1 MKISWKT
8 SLLAIGVLGL
18 LAAVTVPDA
27 MAGGR
32 GHSGGAS
39 HGHVAPGSRSV
50 HGRSGNLTRY
60 DRGRFGGRNRDFRRP
75 WYGDRFGRYGYGFYS
90 SYGLPSYTYYPGC
103 YGLCAQAASRPTHL
117 ASSAPVVLPTQFAKV
132 PRAALVTASAAGVL
146 LAGDTDIIAIATV
159 GPTAGVASIGLARS
173 AMGVRAE
180 WPRTSLREARVVPAD
195 DPCQGLRNGL
205 IRPFC
210 SQ

>member
-103 YGLCAQAASRPTHL
+103 YGLCAPSCVAANSPCEQCAGCTSYPICEGTTCGFGDCLGGWGAFGGRYGYHRNRDGRPDGRGGEHRIGPVGHGGSSGMASHIASGGSRG
-117 ASSAPVVLPTQFAKV
+117 S
-132 PRAALVTASAAGVL
+132 R
-146 LAGDTDIIAIATV
+146 
-159 GPTAGVASIGLARS
+159 R
-173 AMGVRAE
+173 
-180 WPRTSLREARVVPAD
+180 
-195 DPCQGLRNGL
+195 
-205 IRPFC
+205 
-210 SQ
+210 